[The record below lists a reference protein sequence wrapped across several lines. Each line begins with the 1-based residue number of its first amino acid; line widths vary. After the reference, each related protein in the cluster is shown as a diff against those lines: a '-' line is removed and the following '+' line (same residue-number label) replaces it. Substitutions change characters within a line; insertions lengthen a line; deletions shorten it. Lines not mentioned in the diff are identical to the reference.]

1 MKVILKEDSGKLG
14 KSGDIVE
21 VKDGYA
27 RNCLFPGKLAFPATE
42 NNIKSVEAI
51 KERRER
57 AIEKEK
63 KAIEALAE
71 RLSRVSCT
79 ILVST
84 GPDEKLYGS
93 VTNADIARALKDEG
107 LDIDKKSIDIKDPIT
122 RLGIYQVDIKLHPE
136 ITTQIRIWIVK
147 E

>member
-1 MKVILKEDSGKLG
+1 
-14 KSGDIVE
+14 
-21 VKDGYA
+21 
-27 RNCLFPGKLAFPATE
+27 
-42 NNIKSVEAI
+42 
-51 KERRER
+51 
-57 AIEKEK
+57 
-63 KAIEALAE
+63 
-71 RLSRVSCT
+71 
-79 ILVST
+79 LVST